1 MNLFDY
7 LVEKYG
13 YNEPILLSE
22 ISFNNYSLA
31 WIKKEINKLC
41 QEEKLI
47 RFEKGLYY
55 IPTKTIL
62 GMSKLDPRKV
72 IMKKYVEDGNKQVG
86 YFSGTTFLN
95 MLGLSSQMPNVL
107 EIYTN
112 NENARVREV
121 PIGSQRVILRRARTT
136 INNENAA
143 TMSFLE
149 LMNFTDAKYF
159 DDEKKQI
166 VINYIT
172 QNNIT
177 RKSITECSPF
187 FPDKAMRTLIESEMI
202 YSVAQ

>member
-1 MNLFDY
+1 MSLFDY
-7 LVEKYG
+7 LVDEYG
-13 YNEPILLSE
+13 YNEPILISE
-22 ISFNNYSLA
+22 ISFNEYSLP

-41 QEEKLI
+41 QEEKLV

-72 IMKKYVEDGNKQVG
+72 IMKKYIEDGNEQVG

-95 MLGLSSQMPNVL
+95 MLGLSTQMPNVL

-121 PIGSQRVILRRARTT
+121 PVGSQKVVLRRARAT
-136 INNENAA
+136 INNDNAA
-143 TMSFLE
+143 TMNFLE
-149 LMNFTDAKYF
+149 LMNFIDAKYF
-159 DDEKKQI
+159 DEEKKQI
-166 VINYIT
+166 VIDYIN

-177 RKSITECSPF
+177 RKSIAECSPY

>member
-1 MNLFDY
+1 MSLFDD
-7 LVEKYG
+7 LVDQYG
-13 YNEPILLSE
+13 YNEPILLSD
-22 ISFNNYSLA
+22 ISFNDYSLP

-41 QEEKLI
+41 REEKLI

-62 GMSKLDPRKV
+62 GKSKLDPRKV
-72 IMKKYVEDGNKQVG
+72 IMKKYIQDGDEQVG

-95 MLGLSSQMPNVL
+95 MLGLSTQMPNVL

-121 PIGSQRVILRRARTT
+121 PIGSQRVILRRARAT

-149 LMNFTDAKYF
+149 LMNFTNAKYF
-159 DDEKKQI
+159 DKEKKQI
-166 VINYIT
+166 VTDYIN
-172 QNNIT
+172 QKNIT
-177 RKSITECSPF
+177 RKRIAECSPF

-202 YSVAQ
+202 YNVAQ

>member
-1 MNLFDY
+1 MNFFDY
-7 LVEKYG
+7 LVCEYG
-13 YNEPILLSE
+13 YNEPIFLSE
-22 ISFNNYSLA
+22 IFYNNYSLS

-41 QEEKLI
+41 QTEKLI

-55 IPTKTIL
+55 IPTQTIL

-72 IMKKYVEDGNKQVG
+72 IMKKYIKDGNEQIG

-95 MLGLSSQMPNVL
+95 MLGLSTQMPNVL

-121 PIGSQRVILRRARTT
+121 PIGSQRVVLRRARAP
-136 INNENAA
+136 INSKNAS

-166 VINYIT
+166 IIDFIN

-177 RKSITECSPF
+177 RNSLTECSPF
-187 FPDKAMRTLIESEMI
+187 FPDKAMRTLIESELI
-202 YSVAQ
+202 YNVAQ